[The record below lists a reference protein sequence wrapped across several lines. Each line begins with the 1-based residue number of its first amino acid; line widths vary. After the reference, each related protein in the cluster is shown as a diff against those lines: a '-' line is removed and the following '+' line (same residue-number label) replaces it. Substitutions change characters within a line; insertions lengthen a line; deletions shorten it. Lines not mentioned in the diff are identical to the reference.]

1 MSLIAFS
8 ALNALSGVA
17 FALGD
22 ADHGKSGARHKG
34 HASAL
39 GNPGDPKKVS
49 RTVEIT
55 MSDAMRFT
63 PASIT
68 AERNE
73 TIRFVLKN
81 DGRLKHEMVLGTIK
95 ELKEH
100 AALMLKFPE
109 MEHADP
115 NQASVEPG
123 KTGELIW
130 RFTRAGTFD
139 FACLQA
145 GHYEAGMKGQVMV
158 AATAAPLKS
167 SISMAAVAFAPAVAF
182 AAVPPAASQ
191 TAGGGTMVLTQAG
204 TGDMTEGEIRKVDKD
219 TKKITIKHGEI
230 KNLDMPGMTML
241 FQVKD
246 PAMLEMVKPG
256 DKVKFRAEKAGGGIV
271 LTEIQVAR

>member
-1 MSLIAFS
+1 MKRINRLLALSLIA
-8 ALNALSGVA
+8 AAGA
-17 FALGD
+17 TFAHGD
-22 ADHGKSGARHKG
+22 DKHGKKGAASAEQG

-39 GNPGDPKKVS
+39 GKPGDPTKVS

-63 PASIT
+63 PASV
-68 AERNE
+68 AAKRNE

-81 DGRLKHEMVLGTIK
+81 EGKLKHEMVLGTIK

-123 KTGELIW
+123 KTGELVW
-130 RFTRAGTFD
+130 HFTKAGTFD

-158 AATAAPLKS
+158 AGTT
-167 SISMAAVAFAPAVAF
+167 APAKADGH
-182 AAVPPAASQ
+182 
-191 TAGGGTMVLTQAG
+191 T
-204 TGDMTEGEIRKVDKD
+204 DH
-219 TKKITIKHGEI
+219 KH
-230 KNLDMPGMTML
+230 
-241 FQVKD
+241 
-246 PAMLEMVKPG
+246 
-256 DKVKFRAEKAGGGIV
+256 
-271 LTEIQVAR
+271 